1 MLASI
6 VFDSDDLVSVVGK
19 LPGVDGRTKL
29 NGESILLEI
38 VVQSMTLCIRMTTL
52 LDLLLIVEKYSMVIE
67 IFSCGGFGRKEV
79 ISVPEMPIYCF
90 KTSQYCEMVK
100 STRNVNFLI
109 VIFKFFF
116 FYRIISTPETFSDI
130 LYDIFYTICVV

>member
-1 MLASI
+1 MLM
-6 VFDSDDLVSVVGK
+6 D
-19 LPGVDGRTKL
+19 RTKL

-100 STRNVNFLI
+100 SNINFLI

-116 FYRIISTPETFSDI
+116 FIELSAHPKLFPTFFTISFTQFAS
-130 LYDIFYTICVV
+130 FN